1 MRLTEWKR
9 GRRVGQNCTALP
21 PGQSSS
27 SLKQQAPCTPSPSSP
42 TTLPQRCLHPEV
54 AERRHPREGWLVSPL
69 PGEGIR
75 SWDKGMGTLKTSK
88 SRSKAHTLVFPW
100 LYNPHFGPLFLHE
113 QNWDQCKS
121 PKLTAQIGPREGG
134 EGRMLDIPPRG
145 RKLSKVS
152 LPRSV
157 RGGGGSCL

>member
-54 AERRHPREGWLVSPL
+54 AERRHPPGRVVSL
-69 PGEGIR
+69 
-75 SWDKGMGTLKTSK
+75 TLAWGRYKVLGQGHGNFENQQIKVQS
-88 SRSKAHTLVFPW
+88 AHTCVPSALQSTLWPTFP
-100 LYNPHFGPLFLHE
+100 
-113 QNWDQCKS
+113 S
-121 PKLTAQIGPREGG
+121 
-134 EGRMLDIPPRG
+134 
-145 RKLSKVS
+145 
-152 LPRSV
+152 
-157 RGGGGSCL
+157 